1 MEQKTEWEPQILG
14 FLCKWC
20 SYAGADLAGTSR
32 KKYPANMRIMKIPCS
47 GRIDPLFITKALLM
61 GFDGVLVSG
70 CHPGDC
76 HYLTGNYRARRRM
89 ALTKRFLEY
98 VGVEPQRVQASWVSA
113 SEANK
118 FAQVSEEVTKGVKE
132 VGPNRLFNDNEQQV
146 AGKTTP
152 RS

>member
-1 MEQKTEWEPQILG
+1 MEQRTEWEPQILG

-76 HYLTGNYRARRRM
+76 QYLTGNYRARRRM
-89 ALTKRFLEY
+89 ALTKRFLED
-98 VGVEPQRVQASWVSA
+98 VGVEPQRVQAGSGDDLQAIGALYAAFKRRGQPIFGQHHIS
-113 SEANK
+113 
-118 FAQVSEEVTKGVKE
+118 
-132 VGPNRLFNDNEQQV
+132 L
-146 AGKTTP
+146 
-152 RS
+152 